1 MKKRDEGKTSGARA
15 MPSAGI
21 PTASAAAKQEQEPA
35 VTPGAA
41 DASRGFSR
49 RTLLIGGVAVAAGV
63 ALGALSRPLVAEADV
78 LRPPGSLP
86 EGDFMARCIRCERCI
101 SVCPTDVVAPLAIE
115 QGVLGVRTPYLAFAG
130 NRCTFCDECRQVCPT
145 GAIGSV
151 DPLNPAA
158 GRIGVA
164 VVDAERCVAFDQVGT
179 CGICVDACE
188 YEALSYDDERHPVV
202 DAAKC
207 NGCGECEHICPANVL
222 TSFGGGYR
230 RGINVVAEKA
240 FEEGRVS

>member
-1 MKKRDEGKTSGARA
+1 MQKRDEGKVPGAPA
-15 MPSAGI
+15 ASTAEAPA
-21 PTASAAAKQEQEPA
+21 ASAVGGGAGTGKAA
-35 VTPGAA
+35 VAA
-41 DASRGFSR
+41 DDASPGFSR

-78 LRPPGSLP
+78 LRPPGSLS

-115 QGVLGVRTPYLAFAG
+115 QGVLGVRTPYLVFAG

-164 VVDAERCVAFDQVGT
+164 VVDTERCVAFDQVGT

-230 RGINVVAEKA
+230 RGINVVTEKA